1 MKIILLQS
9 HENLGKVGDIVNVKP
24 GFARNYLIPNRI
36 ASLATKQNIKS
47 LELFL
52 KSQELKEAKNRVN
65 LEALSKKLNSLTL
78 KFAVNTGED
87 DKMFGSIT
95 SQMIA
100 DELEKQEYVIDK
112 KEIILEEPIKSL
124 GNHKVEINLGYELE
138 TKIKI
143 KVSASELIY
152 YYVCRGFYTYS
163 II

>member
-36 ASLATKQNIKS
+36 GSLATKQNIKS

-78 KFAVNTGED
+78 KFSVNAGED
-87 DKMFGSIT
+87 DKMFGSVT
-95 SQMIA
+95 SQMIT
-100 DELEKQEYVIDK
+100 DELEKQEYIVDK
-112 KEIILEEPIKSL
+112 KEIVLEEPIKSL
-124 GNHKVEINLGYELE
+124 GSHKVEINLGYELE

-143 KVSASELIY
+143 KVSASE
-152 YYVCRGFYTYS
+152 
-163 II
+163 

>member
-36 ASLATKQNIKS
+36 GSIATKQNIKS

-78 KFAVNTGED
+78 KFSVNAGEGE
-87 DKMFGSIT
+87 KIFGSVT

-100 DELEKQEYVIDK
+100 DELEKQKYIINK
-112 KEIILEEPIKSL
+112 KEIVLEEPIKSL

-143 KVSASELIY
+143 KVSASE
-152 YYVCRGFYTYS
+152 
-163 II
+163 

>member
-9 HENLGKVGDIVNVKP
+9 YDNLGKVGDIVNVKP

-36 ASLATKQNIKS
+36 GSLATKQNIKS

-78 KFAVNTGED
+78 KFSVNTGED
-87 DKMFGSIT
+87 DKMFGSVT

-100 DELEKQEYVIDK
+100 DELGKQEYVVDK

-124 GNHKVEINLGYELE
+124 GSHKIEINLGYELE
-138 TKIKI
+138 TKIKV
-143 KVSASELIY
+143 KVSASE
-152 YYVCRGFYTYS
+152 
-163 II
+163 

>member
-9 HENLGKVGDIVNVKP
+9 HDNLGKVGDIVNVKP

-100 DELEKQEYVIDK
+100 DELEKQEYLIDK
-112 KEIILEEPIKSL
+112 KEIVLEEPIKSL

-138 TKIKI
+138 TKIKV
-143 KVSASELIY
+143 KVSAKLSLCNKCNI
-152 YYVCRGFYTYS
+152 
-163 II
+163 

>member
-9 HENLGKVGDIVNVKP
+9 YENLGKVGDVVNVKP

-47 LELFL
+47 LEVFL

-78 KFAVNTGED
+78 KFSVNTGED
-87 DKMFGSIT
+87 DKIFGSIT

-100 DELEKQEYVIDK
+100 DELEKQEYIIDK
-112 KEIILEEPIKSL
+112 KEIVLEEPIKAL
-124 GNHKVEINLGYELE
+124 GNYKVIVNLGYELD

-143 KVSASELIY
+143 KVSASE
-152 YYVCRGFYTYS
+152 
-163 II
+163 